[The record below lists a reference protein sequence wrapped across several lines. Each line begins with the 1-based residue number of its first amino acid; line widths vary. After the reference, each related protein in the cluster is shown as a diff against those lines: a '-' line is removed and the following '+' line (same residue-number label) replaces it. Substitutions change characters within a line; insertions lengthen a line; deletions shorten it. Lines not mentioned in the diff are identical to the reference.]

1 MNDTPIL
8 ICYDGSDD
16 AARGIETAAA
26 LFGQR
31 RAVVLDISP
40 ILTPTESLAATSS
53 IVPGN
58 AFEELNLDDATR
70 VAEKGTEIARSAGLD
85 AESRGAVASPTWQGV
100 VDVAD
105 DIQAAVI
112 VIGSRGL
119 EGVREIAEG
128 SLSHQIAQHAGRPVL
143 IVPPRGDH

>member
-26 LFGQR
+26 LFGSR
-31 RAVVLDISP
+31 KAVVLDIAP
-40 ILTPTESLAATSS
+40 ILTPSESLAATSS

-58 AFEELNLDDATR
+58 AFEELNLDDADQ
-70 VAEKGTEIARSAGLD
+70 VAGKGAEIARSAGLD
-85 AESRGAVASPTWQGV
+85 AEARGAVAMPTWQGV
-100 VDVAD
+100 VDVAA
-105 DIQAAVI
+105 DIDAAVI

-119 EGVREIAEG
+119 DGLREAVDG
-128 SLSHQIAQHAGRPVL
+128 SLSHQVAQHGGRPVL
-143 IVPPRGDH
+143 IVPPSDDR